1 MSKDAIVS
9 DELAKKFA
17 KEKDTPYLKWV
28 RDEGLDII
36 DALYVKN
43 LNHVE
48 LSPGLVV
55 GVQAFIS
62 TMTRLA
68 RPTTAMSVRFRPVKN

>member
-9 DELAKKFA
+9 DGRQKNSRKGY
-17 KEKDTPYLKWV
+17 PYLKWV

-48 LSPGLVV
+48 LKPWARRGGTGVYINHDASP
-55 GVQAFIS
+55 
-62 TMTRLA
+62 
-68 RPTTAMSVRFRPVKN
+68 RPTTAMSVDSGR

>member
-1 MSKDAIVS
+1 MSKNAIVS

-28 RDEGLDII
+28 RDQGLDII

-43 LNHVE
+43 LNHV
-48 LSPGLVV
+48 
-55 GVQAFIS
+55 
-62 TMTRLA
+62 
-68 RPTTAMSVRFRPVKN
+68 VKPLE